1 MDAAHKAAEEQAER
15 WNGPA
20 GRAWSEQQ
28 ALIDQVFAPIDDVLV
43 GGLTAGGGGRVLDV
57 GCGTGGTTLAV
68 ARRLGPGARCVGIDL
83 AEPMIT
89 AARAR
94 AARSEGELTD
104 VVVTFVR
111 DDAATHDFE
120 GAAFDTVVSRFGV
133 MFFGDPVGA
142 FAHLRQAA
150 ARDGRLRFVVWRSA
164 AENAFMTTAEEA
176 AAPLL
181 PNLPAREP
189 DAPGQF
195 AFADADKVR
204 GILADGGWT
213 GIDLSP
219 VDIPCAFPTTELTR
233 YFTNFGP
240 LGRVLPD
247 ADEATRGEVVDV
259 VRSAFDPFVHG
270 AEVRFTAAC
279 WVVSARAS

>member
-1 MDAAHKAAEEQAER
+1 MDAARKAVDEQAAR

-20 GRAWSEQQ
+20 GRVWAEQQ
-28 ALIDQVFAPIDDVLV
+28 ALVDEVFAPIDAVLV
-43 GGLTAGGGGRVLDV
+43 GGLAAGAGARVLDV

-68 ARRLGPGARCVGIDL
+68 ARRLGAGSRCVGIDL

-94 AARSEGELTD
+94 VARAGGELTD
-104 VVVTFVR
+104 AAVTFVR
-111 DDAATHDFE
+111 DDAATHAFE
-120 GAAFDTVVSRFGV
+120 AGSFDTIVSRFGV
-133 MFFGDPVGA
+133 MFFADFVRA
-142 FAHLRQAA
+142 FAHLRYAA
-150 ARDGRLRFVVWRSA
+150 ARDGRLRFVTWRSA
-164 AENAFMTTAEEA
+164 DENAFMTTAETA

-204 GILADGGWT
+204 GILAGAGWS
-213 GIDLSP
+213 GIDVAP
-219 VDIPCAFPTTELTR
+219 VDITCTFAADELTR

-240 LGRVLPD
+240 LGRVLPE
-247 ADEATRGEVVDV
+247 ADEATREEVVAV
-259 VRSAFDPFVHG
+259 VRSAFEPFVHG